1 MEPTNSGLKTWQWV
15 VTAIVIVVLIV
26 IGIFVFGKKS
36 PSTDNTPSDTMGTS
50 TPATNTPG
58 VNNIVMSDQY
68 PGNVVYLSSVT
79 MANGGWVEIHKDN
92 NGQPGAIIG
101 SAWVDAGTSPVKV
114 TVSSPI
120 VDGGTYYAMLH
131 SDNGDKKFDSTVD
144 LPLKDSNGNVIM
156 RVFHGSVSAGNNIKG

>member
-1 MEPTNSGLKTWQWV
+1 MEPQNSGLKTWQWV
-15 VTAIVIVVLIV
+15 VTAIVIIVLIV

-36 PSTDNTPSDTMGTS
+36 PSTDMPTDTMSTT

-79 MANGGWVEIHKDN
+79 MANGGWVVIHKDN
-92 NGQPGAIIG
+92 AGTPGAIIG
-101 SAWVDAGTSPVKV
+101 SAWVDAGTAPVKV

-120 VDGGTYYAMLH
+120 VDAGTYYVELH

-156 RVFHGSVSAGNNIKG
+156 RVFHGSVSAGNSIKG

>member
-1 MEPTNSGLKTWQWV
+1 MEPSNSGLKTWQWV
-15 VTAIVIVVLIV
+15 VTAIVIIVLIV

-36 PSTDNTPSDTMGTS
+36 PSTDMTGDTMSTS

-58 VNNIVMSDQY
+58 ANSIVMSDQY
-68 PGNVVYLSSVT
+68 PGNVVYISSVT
-79 MANGGWVEIHKDN
+79 VANGSWMEIHKDN
-92 NGQPGAIIG
+92 NGQPGAYIG

-114 TVSSPI
+114 TVTSPI

-144 LPLKDSNGNVIM
+144 LPLKDTNGNIIM